1 MIFFF
6 YLENCVQMSQTAVRY
21 THFLVTAHLFAYETP
36 GKAVGDLLNGFWLVV
51 EHFMLELEN
60 HLVRLPSI

>member
-1 MIFFF
+1 
-6 YLENCVQMSQTAVRY
+6 MSQTAVRY